1 MYSMKYEGTNGPNSE
16 DDLMAASVKDILIV
30 LLQSVWVIAFAKYFY
45 IFENIFIFDWENAK

>member
-30 LLQSVWVIAFAKYFY
+30 LLQSV
-45 IFENIFIFDWENAK
+45 